1 MLVNAPSGTP
11 NMLLFLITVIVALWA
26 SRAHGQETTC
36 DPPTIA
42 NGFYAPHRTKYR
54 LEDEIT
60 YRCDNSFAPASRG
73 NKTRC
78 TDRGWRPSPRC
89 ILKPCEFPEIK
100 HGDLYREDRYRP
112 YFPASVGKR
121 YFYTCDD
128 NYVTPAESN
137 WNHITC
143 TPEGW
148 SPKVPCIRK
157 CVFSYLENG
166 YYPSYEQNYLQGE
179 SVRVFCHPGY
189 SLPHQQTTVTC
200 TESGWAPPPR
210 CVPVVTCLKS
220 DLESENGFISESEL
234 VYPLHKE
241 TQYKCKQGYST
252 EDGQT
257 SGIVTCLQRGWSTR
271 PRCIKHC
278 DMPLFENA
286 TAVITGKA
294 FRPNDTLDYQC
305 LDGFETRDGHTTGSM
320 VCGEDGWSRLPTCF
334 KSAEK
339 CGPPPVV
346 SNGDITSFPLTA
358 YPPWS
363 RVEYRCQAYY
373 ELRGPKY
380 VTCSFA
386 KWSEPP
392 RCLDPCVI
400 SEEILNENNIQLK
413 GKEDKTYYAKTGDS
427 LKFTCKSGHSAVTSR
442 QSFQAVCQ
450 EGTVQLPRCE

>member
-271 PRCIKHC
+271 PRCIK
-278 DMPLFENA
+278 
-286 TAVITGKA
+286 
-294 FRPNDTLDYQC
+294 
-305 LDGFETRDGHTTGSM
+305 
-320 VCGEDGWSRLPTCF
+320 
-334 KSAEK
+334 SAEK